1 MNIVTKFDN
10 DNNVVITYRPDMT
23 VSYFTHR
30 MREMDEN
37 DDDIREFN
45 DDNMPNIRQFNE
57 VVKRYNFVVSEF
69 KEVVKS
75 CNEVV
80 KMSNMRGDF
89 IRTVLYNMDY
99 DVEIDSL
106 RQTFANDVIGNIF
119 NLKIGRQDL
128 MKTKKLLD
136 MYEQENENIHRKND
150 SLHKHLDDSRI
161 EIENYKKQ
169 IETLKKEKDEIME
182 AWIKGMPRPIKRQ
195 NADDET
201 VKFLERNKEKSF
213 KKIKF

>member
-1 MNIVTKFDN
+1 MNIVTNFDN

-30 MREMDEN
+30 MRYEDEYEN
-37 DDDIREFN
+37 DDD
-45 DDNMPNIRQFNE
+45 NMINIRDF
-57 VVKRYNFVVSEF
+57 
-69 KEVVKS
+69 
-75 CNEVV
+75 NEVV

-99 DVEIDSL
+99 DVDIDPL
-106 RQTFANDVIGNIF
+106 RELFANDVIGNIF

-136 MYEQENENIHRKND
+136 IYEQENENIRRKND
-150 SLHKHLDDSRI
+150 SLNKYVDDSRT

-169 IETLKKEKDEIME
+169 IETLKKEKDEIMK
-182 AWIKGMPRPIKRQ
+182 AWIKGMHRPSKRQ
-195 NADDET
+195 NAE
-201 VKFLERNKEKSF
+201 VLERNKEKSF

>member
-30 MREMDEN
+30 MRYEDEYEN
-37 DDDIREFN
+37 DDE
-45 DDNMPNIRQFNE
+45 NMINIRDF
-57 VVKRYNFVVSEF
+57 
-69 KEVVKS
+69 
-75 CNEVV
+75 NEVV

-99 DVEIDSL
+99 DVDIDSL
-106 RQTFANDVIGNIF
+106 RELFANDVIGNIF

-136 MYEQENENIHRKND
+136 IYEQENENIHRKND
-150 SLHKHLDDSRI
+150 SLNKYVDDSRT

-169 IETLKKEKDEIME
+169 IETLKKEKDEIMK

-201 VKFLERNKEKSF
+201 VKFLERNKKKSF

>member
-1 MNIVTKFDN
+1 MNIVTNFDN
-10 DNNVVITYRPDMT
+10 DNNVVITYRPGMT

-30 MREMDEN
+30 MRYEDEYEN
-37 DDDIREFN
+37 DDD
-45 DDNMPNIRQFNE
+45 NMINIRDF
-57 VVKRYNFVVSEF
+57 
-69 KEVVKS
+69 
-75 CNEVV
+75 NEVV

-99 DVEIDSL
+99 DVDIDSL
-106 RQTFANDVIGNIF
+106 RELFANDVIGNIF

-136 MYEQENENIHRKND
+136 IYEQENENIRRKND
-150 SLHKHLDDSRI
+150 SLNKYVDDSRT

-169 IETLKKEKDEIME
+169 IETLKKEKDEIMK

>member
-1 MNIVTKFDN
+1 MNIVTNFDN

-30 MREMDEN
+30 MRYEDEYEN
-37 DDDIREFN
+37 DDD
-45 DDNMPNIRQFNE
+45 NMINIRDF
-57 VVKRYNFVVSEF
+57 
-69 KEVVKS
+69 
-75 CNEVV
+75 NEVV

-99 DVEIDSL
+99 DVDIDPL
-106 RQTFANDVIGNIF
+106 RELFANDVIGNIF

-136 MYEQENENIHRKND
+136 IYEQENENIRRKND
-150 SLHKHLDDSRI
+150 SLNKYVDDSRT

-169 IETLKKEKDEIME
+169 IETLKKEKDEIMK

>member
-30 MREMDEN
+30 MRYEDEYEN
-37 DDDIREFN
+37 DDE
-45 DDNMPNIRQFNE
+45 NMINIRDF
-57 VVKRYNFVVSEF
+57 
-69 KEVVKS
+69 
-75 CNEVV
+75 NEVV

-99 DVEIDSL
+99 DVDIDSL
-106 RQTFANDVIGNIF
+106 RELFANDVIGNIF

-136 MYEQENENIHRKND
+136 IYEQENENIHRKND
-150 SLHKHLDDSRI
+150 SLNKYVDDSRI

-169 IETLKKEKDEIME
+169 IETLKKEKDEIMK

-201 VKFLERNKEKSF
+201 VKFLERNKKKSF

>member
-1 MNIVTKFDN
+1 MNIVTNFDN

-23 VSYFTHR
+23 VSDFTHR
-30 MREMDEN
+30 MRYEDEYEN
-37 DDDIREFN
+37 DDD
-45 DDNMPNIRQFNE
+45 NMINIRDF
-57 VVKRYNFVVSEF
+57 
-69 KEVVKS
+69 
-75 CNEVV
+75 NEVV

-99 DVEIDSL
+99 DVDIDPL
-106 RQTFANDVIGNIF
+106 RELFANDVIGNIF

-136 MYEQENENIHRKND
+136 IYEQENENIRRKND
-150 SLHKHLDDSRI
+150 SLNKYVDDSRT

-169 IETLKKEKDEIME
+169 IETLKKEKDEIMK